1 MNITRE
7 PELED
12 SDQPNVPSIV
22 DDLTHQLSVAGI
34 AMNDALVK
42 ATQAPATGKVNY
54 RILIVDDNEEFL
66 NSVMH
71 TASVINKEQGIHIQV
86 DPLIPENEHHVRDH
100 LLQEL
105 KAGPSFDCV
114 LLDFSFGHQQ
124 FNGLDI
130 LRTLRTDSQNSPQ
143 NEPKKE
149 DEPDNTEQI
158 LSLYLPV
165 AIVTRGGSILQN
177 DPYFEEKVLGAGADK
192 VYSEKGLS
200 FSESNEHGVTPSTR
214 SLLVSLLRGGFKE
227 MRFRA
232 WARLWQDLRDQ
243 MEWQIKDLLDSN
255 RWINDKNIDDA
266 LEQIYRFLSD
276 RIKKSGYATH
286 LSMHILHSRRQEKN
300 LLKPINKE
308 TTKTLLWELHEIGSK
323 ISGKKPQAIP
333 WDAIPLLKACLIEDK
348 PVIHTHEDLKKQDL
362 LNPNYKNN
370 PEINHYVN
378 EFLGSH
384 AIASRIDTKISP
396 VGTLFMI
403 RCSQDA
409 PPFFNEDKVHLRI
422 IVERLGLFYRELRL
436 RQRNHRRQMALA
448 KLGTELLE
456 IDNEDMIVAKAVKL
470 LHMHL
475 HHSRSVFTENP
486 ANNPALTGRVSIR
499 LIEPGTGRLVRPH
512 QPLKIPGKSN
522 VPRWALGFD
531 TQLEPKKISLYPPDL
546 DTRYDELITKKKLP
560 SFFAVPTQAE
570 IDPSRIG
577 VTKAKMLVPIK
588 AGHVVVGTV
597 NVEHQKNSFYGK
609 DERASADFALLQSVA
624 SAVGHALRSLR
635 ARRMLRKLLQ
645 LHTSVGMESQEKVIA
660 KLMDILYDYTGCA
673 VGIWM
678 EPRIG
683 GWHIDG
689 VWECA
694 QGYAVSDPIPTEFG
708 TNHLKRSSR
717 LERWRE
723 HILNHFDEM
732 LIGRLIKD
740 QKLSPDGNELV
751 FYDDRDAFNDE
762 KIMGIKA
769 LSKALLALR
778 DPDTNELLGVFVL
791 SFNQNPGLDKEHTDD
806 KGKAKGKKQDEE
818 KTKSTTIIFR
828 EKPLLEEVARFAAS
842 YLSIRRKNRQYMMNQ
857 PVMEQQA
864 ALGFAYQQLRHSIK
878 LQLGGLNGIF
888 DLIELK
894 LENNSLSPEEIKEH
908 AISLKQLLAS
918 ISKNIDSSRV
928 LMNIPSPVILDLQ
941 PVWEEIC
948 TQFSAIA
955 NKAKTNIL
963 PLSQAVRVLADK
975 EVVKMAFTHLID
987 NALDELSIGNA
998 ATRTI
1003 ECVVLPSDN
1012 TWSVRVA
1019 VRDSGRGISE
1029 DTASRIFKEIGVSS
1043 KPSGSGFG
1051 TYFSA
1056 LMLERSKARIE
1067 YDPNWKQGTQFILTF
1082 PSPELPK
1089 DIA

>member
-22 DDLTHQLSVAGI
+22 DDLTHQLNVAGI

-42 ATQAPATGKVNY
+42 ATQAPASGKVNY

-66 NSVMH
+66 NSVVH

-86 DPLIPENEHHVRDH
+86 DPLIPENELHVREY

-105 KAGPSFDCV
+105 KKGQSFDCV

-130 LRTLRTDSQNSPQ
+130 LRTLRTDSENSPQ
-143 NEPKKE
+143 NESKKV
-149 DEPDNTEQI
+149 DEPDTGQI
-158 LSLYLPV
+158 RLLYLPV

-200 FSESNEHGVTPSTR
+200 HSESIESEVAPSTR
-214 SLLVSLLRGGFKE
+214 SLLGSLVRGGIKE

-243 MEWQIKDLLDSN
+243 MEWKIKDLLDSN
-255 RWINDKNIDDA
+255 KWINRKNIDDA

-286 LSMHILHSRRQEKN
+286 LSMHILDSRRKEKA
-300 LLKPINKE
+300 LLKPLNKE
-308 TTKTLLWELHEIGSK
+308 ITKTLLWELHEIGSA
-323 ISGKKPQAIP
+323 INGKKTQAIP
-333 WDAIPLLKACLIEDK
+333 WDAIPLLKACLIEDN
-348 PVIHTHEDLKKQDL
+348 PAIHTHENLKEHNL

-370 PEINHYVN
+370 PELNHYLN

-403 RCSQDA
+403 RSKDA

-448 KLGTELLE
+448 KLGAELLE
-456 IDNEDMIVAKAVKL
+456 VDNEDMIVAKAVKL

-486 ANNPALTGRVSIR
+486 ANNPALIGRVSIR

-512 QPLKIPGKSN
+512 QPLKIPGKSH

-531 TQLEPKKISLYPPDL
+531 TQLEPRKISLYQPDL

-560 SFFAVPTQAE
+560 SFFAEPTREQ
-570 IDPSRIG
+570 IDPNRIDL
-577 VTKAKMLVPIK
+577 TKAKMLVPIK
-588 AGHVVVGTV
+588 AGHIVVGTV
-597 NVEHQKNSFYGK
+597 NVEHQKELFYGK
-609 DERASADFALLQSVA
+609 EEKASADFALLQSVA
-624 SAVGHALRSLR
+624 SAIGHALRSLR

-645 LHTSVGMESQEKVIA
+645 LHTSVGKESQEMVIA

-683 GWHIDG
+683 GWHIG
-689 VWECA
+689 NVWECT
-694 QGYAVSDPIPTEFG
+694 QGYAKSDPVPTEFR
-708 TNHLKRSSR
+708 TNHLQPTIR
-717 LERWRE
+717 LEQWRD
-723 HILNHFDEM
+723 HILEHFDDM
-732 LIGRLIKD
+732 LIGRLVKD
-740 QKLSPDGNELV
+740 KKLSPDGNELV
-751 FYDDRDAFNDE
+751 FYEDRNIFNDE
-762 KIMGIKA
+762 EIIGIKA
-769 LSKALLALR
+769 LSKSLLALR
-778 DPDTNELLGVFVL
+778 DPDTNEVLGVFVL
-791 SFNQNPGLDKEHTDD
+791 SFNQNPGLDIVKEL
-806 KGKAKGKKQDEE
+806 KVNKKAEN
-818 KTKSTTIIFR
+818 TKSEDTSSTPINFR

-842 YLSIRRKNRQYMMNQ
+842 YLSIRRKNREYMMNQ

-888 DLIELK
+888 ARIEKKLK
-894 LENNSLSPEEIKEH
+894 NNSLSHEEIKKH
-908 AISLKQLLAS
+908 AISLKLLQAS
-918 ISKNIDSSRV
+918 ISKNIDTSKA
-928 LMNIPSPVILDLQ
+928 LMKIPVPVNLDLQ

-948 TQFSAIA
+948 TQFSAA
-955 NKAKTNIL
+955 ATKAKTHIL
-963 PLSQAVRVLADK
+963 PLSQAVQVLADK
-975 EVVKMAFTHLID
+975 EIVKMTFTHLVD
-987 NALDELSIGNA
+987 NALDELSNGNA
-998 ATRTI
+998 LERII
-1003 ECVVLPSDN
+1003 ECALLPSTN
-1012 TWSVRVA
+1012 PRFIQVA
-1019 VRDSGRGISE
+1019 IRDSGQGISE
-1029 DTASRIFKEIGVSS
+1029 DIARRLFKEIGVSS

-1051 TYFSA
+1051 MYFSA
-1056 LMLERSKARIE
+1056 LMLERSKAHIE
-1067 YDPNWKQGTQFILTF
+1067 YDPSWKKGTQFILTF
-1082 PSPELPK
+1082 PSPALIQDK
-1089 DIA
+1089 A

>member
-1 MNITRE
+1 MSIIRK

-12 SDQPNVPSIV
+12 IDGVDTPQHSI
-22 DDLTHQLSVAGI
+22 DNLAHQLNAAGI

-42 ATQAPATGKVNY
+42 ATQAPASGKVNY

-71 TASVINKEQGIHIQV
+71 TASVTNKEQGIHIDV
-86 DPLIPENEHHVRDH
+86 KTLIPNNEHHVRNY

-105 KAGPSFDCV
+105 KAGQSFDCV

-124 FNGLDI
+124 FTGLDI
-130 LRTLRTDSQNSPQ
+130 LRTLRSDSETLSLNKLDS
-143 NEPKKE
+143 
-149 DEPDNTEQI
+149 EQI
-158 LSLYLPV
+158 RLLYLPV

-177 DPYFEEKVLGAGADK
+177 DPYFEEKVLGAGGDK
-192 VYSEKGLS
+192 VYSEKGVS
-200 FSESNEHGVTPSTR
+200 YSYSESSEHGVTPSTR
-214 SLLVSLLRGGFKE
+214 SLLASLLRGGFKE

-243 MEWQIKDLLDSN
+243 MEWQIKELLESN
-255 RWINDKNIDDA
+255 KWINDKEISDS

-276 RIKKSGYATH
+276 PIKKSGYATH
-286 LSMHILHSRRQEKN
+286 LSMHILYSRKQVKN
-300 LLKPINKE
+300 LLKPINQE
-308 TTKTLLWELHEIGSK
+308 TTKTLLWELHEIGSVTYRT
-323 ISGKKPQAIP
+323 IP

-348 PVIHTHEDLKKQDL
+348 PVIHTHENLKEHNL

-370 PEINHYVN
+370 PELNHYLN

-384 AIASRIDTKISP
+384 AIASRIDTRVSP
-396 VGTLFMI
+396 VGTLFMT
-403 RCSQDA
+403 RNSENS

-456 IDNEDMIVAKAVKL
+456 IDNEDTIVAKAVKL

-486 ANNPALTGRVSIR
+486 ANNSALTGQVSIR

-512 QPLKIPGKSN
+512 QPLKIPGRSH

-531 TQLEPKKISLYPPDL
+531 TQLEPRKISLYPPDL

-560 SFFAVPTQAE
+560 SFFALPTQAE
-570 IDPSRIG
+570 IDPSRID

-588 AGHVVVGTV
+588 AGHIVVGTV
-597 NVEHQKNSFYGK
+597 NVENQKNFFYGK
-609 DERASADFALLQSVA
+609 KEKASADFALLQSVA

-635 ARRMLRKLLQ
+635 TRRMLRKLLQ

-678 EPRIG
+678 EPRSG
-683 GWHIDG
+683 GWHIGG

-694 QGYAVSDPIPTEFG
+694 QGYSASDPVPTEFR
-708 TNHLKRSSR
+708 TNHLKPTNR
-717 LERWRE
+717 LEQWQE
-723 HILNHFDEM
+723 HILNFFDEM
-732 LIGRLIKD
+732 LIGRFIKYD
-740 QKLSPDGNELV
+740 LPNCDKELV
-751 FYDDRDAFNDE
+751 FYDDKNPFNDE
-762 KIMGIKA
+762 IMGVKA

-778 DPDTNELLGVFVL
+778 DPDTNEVLGVFVL
-791 SFNQNPGLDKEHTDD
+791 SFNQNPGLDKDPDNQFED
-806 KGKAKGKKQDEE
+806 
-818 KTKSTTIIFR
+818 IR

-842 YLSIRRKNRQYMMNQ
+842 YLSIRRKNRAYMMNQ

-864 ALGFAYQQLRHSIK
+864 ALGFSYQQLRHSIK

-888 DLIELK
+888 DLIEYK
-894 LENNSLSPEEIKEH
+894 LENNSLSQEEIKKH
-908 AISLKQLLAS
+908 AISLKQLLAN

-928 LMNIPSPVILDLQ
+928 LMNIPNPVALDLQ
-941 PVWEEIC
+941 PVWEEVR
-948 TQFSAIA
+948 TQSSAAA
-955 NKAKTNIL
+955 NKAKTHIL
-963 PLSQAVRVLADK
+963 PLSQAVQVLADK
-975 EVVKMAFTHLID
+975 EIVKMAFTHLID

-998 ATRTI
+998 TTRTI

-1012 TWSVRVA
+1012 PGSVLVA

-1029 DTASRIFKEIGVSS
+1029 DIACRLFKEIGISS

-1051 TYFSA
+1051 MFFSA
-1056 LMLERSKARIE
+1056 LMLERSKAQIG
-1067 YDPNWKQGTQFILTF
+1067 YDLNWKKGAQFILTF
-1082 PSPELPK
+1082 PDPALPK
-1089 DIA
+1089 DSA

>member
-1 MNITRE
+1 MSIIRK

-12 SDQPNVPSIV
+12 IDGVDTPQHSI
-22 DDLTHQLSVAGI
+22 DNLAHQLNAAGI

-42 ATQAPATGKVNY
+42 ATQAPASGKVNY

-71 TASVINKEQGIHIQV
+71 TASVINKEQRIHIQV

-100 LLQEL
+100 LLQEI
-105 KAGPSFDCV
+105 KAGQSFDCV

-130 LRTLRTDSQNSPQ
+130 LRTLRTDSENSPQ
-143 NEPKKE
+143 NKSKKE
-149 DEPDNTEQI
+149 DESDTEQI
-158 LSLYLPV
+158 RLLYLPV

-200 FSESNEHGVTPSTR
+200 HSESIESEVAPSTR
-214 SLLVSLLRGGFKE
+214 SLLGSLMRGGIKE

-243 MEWQIKDLLDSN
+243 MEWKIKDLLDSN
-255 RWINDKNIDDA
+255 KWINDKNINDA

-286 LSMHILHSRRQEKN
+286 LSMHILDSRRKEKT
-300 LLKPINKE
+300 LLKPLNKE
-308 TTKTLLWELHEIGSK
+308 ITKTLLWELHEIGSVTYRT
-323 ISGKKPQAIP
+323 IP
-333 WDAIPLLKACLIEDK
+333 WDAIPLLKACLIENK

-370 PEINHYVN
+370 PELNYYVN

-396 VGTLFMI
+396 VGTLFMT
-403 RCSQDA
+403 RSKDA
-409 PPFFNEDKVHLRI
+409 PPFFYEDKVHWRI

-456 IDNEDMIVAKAVKL
+456 VDNEDMIVAKAVKL

-486 ANNPALTGRVSIR
+486 AINPALIGRVSIR

-512 QPLKIPGKSN
+512 QPLKIPGKSH

-531 TQLEPKKISLYPPDL
+531 TQLEPRKFSLYPPDL

-570 IDPSRIG
+570 IDPNRIDL
-577 VTKAKMLVPIK
+577 TKAKMQVPIK
-588 AGHVVVGTV
+588 AGHVVVGMV
-597 NVEHQKNSFYGK
+597 NVEHQVESFYGK
-609 DERASADFALLQSVA
+609 EENASADFALLKSVA

-645 LHTSVGMESQEKVIA
+645 LHTSVGMESQEMVIA

-678 EPRIG
+678 EPRIS
-683 GWHIDG
+683 GWHIG
-689 VWECA
+689 NVWECT
-694 QGYAVSDPIPTEFG
+694 QGFAESDPVPTEFR
-708 TNHLKRSSR
+708 TNHLQPTNR
-717 LERWRE
+717 LEKWRE
-723 HILNHFDEM
+723 HILKNFDEM
-732 LIGRLIKD
+732 LIDRFSEK
-740 QKLSPDGNELV
+740 KLLNCDNELV
-751 FYDDRDAFNDE
+751 FYDDKNPFNDE
-762 KIMGIKA
+762 IMGVKA

-778 DPDTNELLGVFVL
+778 DPDTNEVLGVFLL
-791 SFNQNPGLDKEHTDD
+791 SFNQNPGLDKDPNYHSED
-806 KGKAKGKKQDEE
+806 
-818 KTKSTTIIFR
+818 IR

-842 YLSIRRKNRQYMMNQ
+842 YLSIRRKNREYMMNQ

-894 LENNSLSPEEIKEH
+894 LENNSLSHEEIKEH
-908 AISLKQLLAS
+908 AISLKQLLANA
-918 ISKNIDSSRV
+918 SKNIDSSRV
-928 LMNIPSPVILDLQ
+928 LMNIPNPTSLDLQ
-941 PVWEEIC
+941 PIWEEIRG
-948 TQFSAIA
+948 QFSAA
-955 NKAKTNIL
+955 ATKAKTHIL
-963 PLSQAVRVLADK
+963 PLSQAVQVLADK
-975 EVVKMAFTHLID
+975 EIVKMVFTHLID

-998 ATRTI
+998 TTRTI

-1012 TWSVRVA
+1012 TGAIRVS

-1029 DTASRIFKEIGVSS
+1029 EIARRLFNEIGISS

-1051 TYFSA
+1051 MFFSA
-1056 LMLERSKARIE
+1056 LMLERSKAQIR
-1067 YDPNWKQGTQFILTF
+1067 YDLNWKKGAQFILTF
-1082 PSPELPK
+1082 PDPALPK
-1089 DIA
+1089 DSA

>member
-12 SDQPNVPSIV
+12 SDQPNVPPIV
-22 DDLTHQLSVAGI
+22 DDLTRQLNAAGM

-42 ATQAPATGKVNY
+42 ATQASVAGEKNY
-54 RILIVDDNEEFL
+54 RILIVDDNKQFL
-66 NSVMH
+66 DSIMH
-71 TASVINKEQGIHIQV
+71 AASLINKEHGIHIQV
-86 DPLIPENEHHVRDH
+86 DPLIPENEQHVRNY

-105 KAGPSFDCV
+105 KAGQSFDCV

-124 FNGLDI
+124 FTGLDI
-130 LRTLRTDSQNSPQ
+130 LRTLRIDSETPSLNKLDS
-143 NEPKKE
+143 
-149 DEPDNTEQI
+149 EQI
-158 LSLYLPV
+158 LLLYLPV
-165 AIVTRGGSILQN
+165 AIVTRGGSVPQN

-200 FSESNEHGVTPSTR
+200 HSEPIETEVAPSTLPLLD
-214 SLLVSLLRGGFKE
+214 SLMRGGIKE

-243 MEWQIKDLLDSN
+243 MEWQIKELLDSN
-255 RWINDKNIDDA
+255 KWINDRKIDVA

-308 TTKTLLWELHEIGSK
+308 ITKTLLWELHEIGSATH
-323 ISGKKPQAIP
+323 GKKPQAIP
-333 WDAIPLLKACLIEDK
+333 WDAIPLLKTCLIEDK

-370 PEINHYVN
+370 PEINHYIN

-436 RQRNHRRQMALA
+436 RQRNHRRQMELA

-475 HHSRSVFTENP
+475 HRSRSVFTENP
-486 ANNPALTGRVSIR
+486 DNNPAITGRVSIR

-512 QPLKIPGKSN
+512 QPLKIPGRSH

-531 TQLEPKKISLYPPDL
+531 TQIESRKISLYLPDL
-546 DTRYDELITKKKLP
+546 DTRYDELISKKKPP
-560 SFFAVPTQAE
+560 SFFAQPTQE
-570 IDPSRIG
+570 QIDPSRKNI
-577 VTKAKMLVPIK
+577 TKAKMLVPIK

-597 NVEHQKNSFYGK
+597 NVEHQKKSFYGK
-609 DERASADFALLQSVA
+609 DEKASADFALLQSVA

-645 LHTSVGMESQEKVIA
+645 LHTSVGMENQEMVIA

-683 GWHIDG
+683 GWHIGG

-708 TNHLKRSSR
+708 TNHLKPTNR
-717 LERWRE
+717 LEQWRE

-740 QKLSPDGNELV
+740 QKLSPDCGNELV
-751 FYDDRDAFNDE
+751 FYEDHNPFNDE
-762 KIMGIKA
+762 KIMRIKA

-791 SFNQNPGLDKEHTDD
+791 SFNQNPGLDKDPENFL
-806 KGKAKGKKQDEE
+806 EN
-818 KTKSTTIIFR
+818 IR
-828 EKPLLEEVARFAAS
+828 EKPLLKEVARFAAS

-948 TQFSAIA
+948 TQFSAAA
-955 NKAKTNIL
+955 NKANTNIL

-975 EVVKMAFTHLID
+975 EIVKMAFTHLID